1 MKKML
6 LVIDCQYDFLD
17 GGKLGVDDSTVMID
31 NLTKYVNEHG
41 KDYDF
46 TIATVDWH
54 PTTHCSFKE
63 NGGMWPMHC
72 IQHSQGAAIY
82 ESLLM
87 ALNEKSNH
95 FEILTKGV
103 DEDHE
108 EYSIFKNKK
117 SCEFI
122 ENLVKTVGIE
132 EIDVAG
138 IAYDYCVCDSV
149 KDGLR
154 TLPNVKFN
162 VIKEYC
168 PSIGDGNEFT
178 KFIQNSER
186 IKLV

>member
-1 MKKML
+1 ML
-6 LVIDCQYDFLD
+6 LVIDCQYGFLD
-17 GGKLGVDDSTVMID
+17 GGKLGVDGSTTMID

-82 ESLLM
+82 EPLLM

-108 EYSIFKNKK
+108 EYSIFKNKN
-117 SCEFI
+117 SCKRI
-122 ENLVKTVGIE
+122 ETLVNTLGIE
-132 EIDVAG
+132 EIDVVG
-138 IAYDYCVCDSV
+138 IALDVCVLSTI
-149 KDGLR
+149 KDGKR
-154 TLPNVKFN
+154 ILPNVKWVLFKDFCASINSPEETLKILDEMN
-162 VIKEYC
+162 VEI
-168 PSIGDGNEFT
+168 
-178 KFIQNSER
+178 
-186 IKLV
+186 V